1 MVDSPPGS
9 QGALR
14 AANQRRVVAAIR
26 AAGSLTQAEIARAT
40 GLSAATVSNIVN
52 DLAAD
57 GMLQVSS
64 TISSGRRARAVSVS
78 RSAGLAIGIDFGR
91 RHLRVAVA
99 DLAHKVLA
107 EEQVPLPHQ
116 HRAEH
121 GIDAAAGLV
130 EKLLAHARGDHAAVV
145 GVGVGVPGPIDSR
158 TGRIGASTILPEWVG
173 VRPSDAVRAR
183 LDLPV
188 HVENDANLG
197 VLAEVEWGSARGQ
210 RNAAYIKIAT
220 GIAAGLVI
228 NGQLHRGVA
237 GTAGEIGHTTID
249 ESGRICRCGN
259 RGCLETFA
267 SVPVILGLLEQSHG
281 ADLSI
286 VDVIRMAD
294 RGDIGCRRVIEDA
307 GRHLGVAVANLANL
321 LNPQT
326 VVIGGDLAAAGDLLL
341 DPLRGVVRRFA
352 IPSAAAVAEVVPSS
366 LGSRAQV
373 LGALAL
379 VFQETDQGVDDALMA
394 VGPQTATRLA

>member
-1 MVDSPPGS
+1 MADSPPGS
-9 QGALR
+9 QSALR

-26 AAGSLTQAEIARAT
+26 SAGSLTQAEIARAT

-52 DLAAD
+52 DLAATS
-57 GMLQVSS
+57 LLRVTS
-64 TISSGRRARAVSVS
+64 TVSSGRRARAVSVS

-99 DLAHKVLA
+99 DLAHEVLA

-121 GIDAAAGLV
+121 GIDVAAGLV
-130 EKLLAHARGDHAAVV
+130 ERLLAQAGGDRAAVV
-145 GVGVGVPGPIDSR
+145 GVGVGIPGPIDSR

-173 VRPSDAVRAR
+173 VRPADAVRSR

-197 VLAEVEWGSARGQ
+197 VLAEVVWGCARGH

-220 GIAAGLVI
+220 GIGAGLVI

-249 ESGRICRCGN
+249 ERGRICRCGN

-281 ADLSI
+281 ANLS
-286 VDVIRMAD
+286 VADVIRMA
-294 RGDIGCRRVIEDA
+294 RQGDIGCQRVIEDV

-326 VVIGGDLAAAGDLLL
+326 IVIGGDLAAAGDLLL
-341 DPLRGVVRRFA
+341 DPLRDVVRRFA
-352 IPSAAAVAEVVPSS
+352 IPSAAAVADVVPSS

-379 VFQETDQGVDDALMA
+379 VFQEAEQGADGTLMPVSAQA
-394 VGPQTATRLA
+394 VTRSA